1 MSRARNGWHVRRV
14 EAVRRRTAECDEPDR
29 AWRISTLPRFGVKW
43 TDGLLARQADF

>member
-1 MSRARNGWHVRRV
+1 MSGGLKRLGRS
-14 EAVRRRTAECDEPDR
+14 AECDEPGRAGR